1 MAEGIIENNTIN
13 STNGNDP
20 ITNNND
26 PGAQNSDPKMF
37 TQEEVMA
44 LIQSEAD
51 KRVTQALSTQ
61 KKKYERQL
69 SLSKLDG
76 DAREKAEK
84 DNEIAELRE
93 KLAQFQVE
101 KNKSELKSVLG
112 SRGLSAEFADII
124 SISDDIEASQANIDK
139 LDKLFKA
146 AVKAEVDRRLAGNSP
161 KKDSISGGELTKE
174 KIAKMTIAELSEL
187 EQNQPEVFKRF
198 FN

>member
-1 MAEGIIENNTIN
+1 MAEEIMETNTID
-13 STNGNDP
+13 STND
-20 ITNNND
+20 NNA
-26 PGAQNSDPKMF
+26 GAQDSKPKMY
-37 TQEEVMA
+37 TEEEVMA
-44 LIQSEAD
+44 LVQSEAD

-61 KKKYERQL
+61 KKKYEKQL

-101 KNKSELKSVLG
+101 KNKSELKSVLS

-124 SISDDIEASQANIDK
+124 LISDDIETSQANIEK

-174 KIAKMTIAELSEL
+174 KVAKMSIAELSEL
-187 EQNQPEVFKRF
+187 EKNQPEVFKRF